1 MLANRIAT
9 DAEAEA
15 KAVRFAADAEA
26 ARIAVE
32 AKAEAVAARKIAAE
46 AAPFIVLLCS
56 HLNANR
62 LRENSTS
69 FWVHAIMNQSTNYL
83 KGKTADESPPPQAL
97 PSQFAKQLDREQGR
111 LIKTNCISSC

>member
-1 MLANRIAT
+1 MLGGSPLRRLPFIVLVLANRIAT

-69 FWVHAIMNQSTNYL
+69 FGCMQS
-83 KGKTADESPPPQAL
+83 
-97 PSQFAKQLDREQGR
+97 
-111 LIKTNCISSC
+111 